1 MTGREI
7 LSIRLR
13 TWASVL
19 AGVILVS
26 ATAAACREEPR
37 MNADQPPAASK
48 AEPAF
53 RKHGELVIMSADNRV
68 KVKIDIEIAE
78 TPDEVEIGLMNR
90 SSMRPNQ
97 GMLFVFHDEDY
108 RSFWMKNT
116 ILPLDMI
123 FINADMDIVTIH
135 ADTTPFSEQSY
146 PSTRPAQYVLEVNAG
161 FAHDHGISVGDRV
174 FWQRM

>member
-1 MTGREI
+1 MSRN
-7 LSIRLR
+7 RLR
-13 TWASVL
+13 TWAIVL
-19 AGVILVS
+19 AGVILAL
-26 ATAAACREEPR
+26 ATTAACREEPR
-37 MNADQPPAASK
+37 MNADQPPAVSK

-53 RKHGELVIMSADNRV
+53 RKQGELVIMSADNRV

-90 SSMRPNQ
+90 SSMRMNQ